1 MTNENIYTL
10 KLDRRTISKIVWACN
25 KVSIDNL
32 EDDKEEAALV
42 WEAIAENI
50 KAQTKAQDEAQTE
63 PEPEPEEEPEQQGE
77 EPETIS
83 RETFDS
89 WKNQP
94 ILSDEDQWGG
104 KYKTYGEM
112 WTGEGYDIEAKE
124 PTEDQQ
130 TTFEIYDDVIS
141 RAQTVEEAESLEE
154 IVNANYRN
162 GLLTQAQREALEGA
176 CLYMQLQLGAG
187 KKPEDIPHRRK

>member
-10 KLDRRTISKIVWACN
+10 KLDRRAISKIVWACN

-42 WEAIAENI
+42 WEAIAEDV
-50 KAQTKAQDEAQTE
+50 KKQVKEQDEAQTE
-63 PEPEPEEEPEQQGE
+63 PEPEEEPEQQDE
-77 EPETIS
+77 EPKTIS

-112 WTGEGYDIEAKE
+112 WTGEGYDIGAYCC
-124 PTEDQQ
+124 TEDQQ
-130 TTFEIYDDVIS
+130 RAFGCYDFYINN
-141 RAQTVEEAESLEE
+141 AESVLEVQDLEE
-154 IVNANYRN
+154 CMNADYKA
-162 GLLTQAQREALEGA
+162 GKLTAVQREALEGA
-176 CLYMQLQLGAG
+176 CLYMELQLKAG